1 MKRNV
6 FLGLGSNLN
15 DRLEYLNTAA
25 SVIGGCS
32 SIKIVN
38 SSFIYETEPW
48 GIRKQNSFLNQVVEI
63 ETSFSPSELL
73 TFLREAEV
81 KSGRV
86 EREKWHEREID
97 IDILFY
103 DDFVIS
109 TDNFSVPHKEV
120 QSRRF
125 VLVPMCE
132 LNESF
137 VHPVLKRTMSEL
149 LADTKDILEVKI
161 FNNKT

>member
-1 MKRNV
+1 MKQNV

-15 DRLEYLNTAA
+15 DRLEYLKTAT

-48 GIRKQNSFLNQVVEI
+48 GIRKQNSFLNQVIEI

-73 TFLREAEV
+73 TFIKESEV
-81 KSGRV
+81 KSGRI

-103 DDFVIS
+103 DDVVLN

-120 QSRRF
+120 HNRKF

-137 VHPVLKRTMSEL
+137 VHPVFNKTMSEL
-149 LADTKDILEVKI
+149 LADTKDISEVKI
-161 FNNKT
+161 FNNKI

>member
-1 MKRNV
+1 MTRNV

-15 DRLEYLNTAA
+15 DRLEYLKTAV
-25 SVIGGCS
+25 SVIGNCS

-38 SSFIYETEPW
+38 CSLIYETEPW

-63 ETSFSPSELL
+63 ETSFSATELL
-73 TFLREAEV
+73 AFV
-81 KSGRV
+81 KNTELNTGRV

-103 DDFVIS
+103 DNLVLNSGSF
-109 TDNFSVPHKEV
+109 TVPHKEV
-120 QSRRF
+120 QNRRF

-132 LNESF
+132 LNGDF
-137 VHPVLKRTMSEL
+137 VHPVLNMTMNGL
-149 LADTKDILEVKI
+149 LEITKDISEVKI
-161 FNNKT
+161 FNFK

>member
-1 MKRNV
+1 MTRNV

-15 DRLEYLNTAA
+15 DRLGYLKTAA
-25 SVIGGCS
+25 SVIGSCVN
-32 SIKIVN
+32 INLIN

-73 TFLREAEV
+73 TFIKETEV
-81 KSGRV
+81 KTGRI

-97 IDILFY
+97 IDILFF
-103 DDFVIS
+103 DNHIFNS
-109 TDNFSVPHKEV
+109 DNFSVPHKEV
-120 QSRRF
+120 QNRKF

-132 LNESF
+132 LNGNF
-137 VHPVLKRTMSEL
+137 VHPVLSKTMNEL
-149 LADTKDILEVKI
+149 LELTKDISEVKI
-161 FNNKT
+161 FNLK